1 MKKFEIELRSG
12 EVTLFKG
19 DLEDGFIPA
28 KYVYEAIVEYT
39 QSGDGVET
47 YGTYDTEAEARAV
60 LEQLVANHTVYTDY
74 GMPMSYCYGLA
85 RGRTFATVAEL
96 YESEYDDDGELYD
109 STELAHV
116 AEDWKA

>member
-1 MKKFEIELRSG
+1 MKKFEIDLRSG

-19 DLEDGFIPA
+19 NLEDGYIPA

-47 YGTYDTEAEARAV
+47 YGTYDTEAEARAA
-60 LEQLVANHTVYTDY
+60 LDELVANHTVCTDA
-74 GMPMSYCYGLA
+74 GMPMSYICGLA
-85 RGRTFATVAEL
+85 KGRTFATVAEL

-109 STELAHV
+109 TTELAHV
-116 AEDWKA
+116 AEDWRA